1 MLIDNIL
8 QYMQQNPNFK
18 CNVDNVK
25 YEIEFKGCA
34 NKKCEDPE
42 INCIY
47 YNQGGYDFIESI
59 DNDDNKI
66 IVYVIPNNYNK
77 IGSLKY
83 LGNFLDLDGSSKEM
97 LHKIKK
103 IYSNENNMVFLH
115 AAFNPKFYCLHFH
128 ILRQNKQSKYKRDY
142 DMNEG
147 GTFLQQDMYID
158 TVINNLEINNN
169 YYKDLNFNLI
179 KSY

>member
-1 MLIDNIL
+1 M
-8 QYMQQNPNFK
+8 
-18 CNVDNVK
+18 
-25 YEIEFKGCA
+25 
-34 NKKCEDPE
+34 
-42 INCIY
+42 
-47 YNQGGYDFIESI
+47 
-59 DNDDNKI
+59 I

-77 IGSLKY
+77 PGALKY
-83 LGNFLDLDGSSKEM
+83 LGNFLDLDESSKEM